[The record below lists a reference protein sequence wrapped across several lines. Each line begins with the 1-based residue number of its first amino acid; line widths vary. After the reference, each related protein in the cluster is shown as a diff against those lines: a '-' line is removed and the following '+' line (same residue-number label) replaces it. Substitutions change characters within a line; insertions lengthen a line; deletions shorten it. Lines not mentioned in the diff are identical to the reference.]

1 MAFGHTNLVIQRGLE
16 NCFIIVL
23 TVTVLQKRIN
33 YWCLDMRIWLHDT
46 GFEDCIFLVV
56 MVTILQKNIDYW
68 CLDMCV

>member
-1 MAFGHTNLVIQRGLE
+1 MAFGYANLVIHRALE
-16 NCFIIVL
+16 NCVIIVS
-23 TVTVLQKRIN
+23 TVTVLQKRISN
-33 YWCLDMRIWLHDT
+33 RCLDMRIWLHEI